1 MDDSNFSSGVLTHL
15 AADIN
20 IINVANTVS
29 DYPEAENPNN
39 NDKDIQC
46 DLITEDEGHRIDPT
60 RLTYKE
66 RIRWHL
72 KEFCY
77 KTSSHGIPMLGQSP
91 NLTYRI
97 VWVCLLIAC
106 GCMFIFQAVNLV
118 ERYQRMDK
126 ITDIQLKFDTGL
138 IFCYVFKNKKIKV

>member
-1 MDDSNFSSGVLTHL
+1 MDDSNFSGVLTHL

-91 NLTYRI
+91 NLTYR
-97 VWVCLLIAC
+97 
-106 GCMFIFQAVNLV
+106 F
-118 ERYQRMDK
+118 
-126 ITDIQLKFDTGL
+126 
-138 IFCYVFKNKKIKV
+138 VFLWNKKISYKILGLFGCAF